1 MMTPISILV
10 EGNLDETVAR
20 EIIDASGGTVGTVYG
35 RRGVDYIE
43 KKVTGFNRL
52 AKGIPILTLVDLMDL
67 DSNCPAEVVREWLPH
82 RHEQM
87 LLRLV
92 VREIESWILADR
104 TNISRFLGLRKA
116 LIPHYPEQ
124 LEDPKATLVELA
136 DSSQRQGLRSAIV
149 PDDPTMNDEG
159 PAYTIR
165 MQRFVRNQWSVR
177 DAMENAP
184 SLHRCV
190 QAVQRV
196 VDSPDW

>member
-1 MMTPISILV
+1 MPPISILV

-20 EIIDASGGTVGTVYG
+20 QVIDAAGGTVGTVYG

-43 KKVTGFNRL
+43 KKITGFNQL
-52 AKGIPILTLVDLMDL
+52 AKGISILTLVDLMDL
-67 DSNCPAEVVREWLPH
+67 DSDCPAEIVREWLPH

-104 TNISRFLGLRKA
+104 TSISRFFGLRKA
-116 LIPHYPEQ
+116 LIPHHPEQ

-136 DSSQRQGLRSAIV
+136 DSSQRQGLRNAIV
-149 PDDPTMNDEG
+149 PDDPTTNDER
-159 PAYTIR
+159 PAYTTR
-165 MQRFVRNQWSVR
+165 MQRFVRDLWSV
-177 DAMENAP
+177 ENAAENA
-184 SLHRCV
+184 SSFHRCL

-196 VDSPDW
+196 VDSSAL